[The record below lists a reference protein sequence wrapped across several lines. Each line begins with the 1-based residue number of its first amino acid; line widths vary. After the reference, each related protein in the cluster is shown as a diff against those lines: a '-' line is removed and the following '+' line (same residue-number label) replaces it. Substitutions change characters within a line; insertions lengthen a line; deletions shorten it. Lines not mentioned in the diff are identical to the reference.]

1 MPAWV
6 NKLMD
11 LLHSKC
17 CEQLTLVAV
26 ALELNIHPVYLCQQF
41 PLFFNCTF
49 GEYIRKLRI
58 EKAVRYMLNREEM
71 SLTEISYDCGFA
83 DQSHF
88 IRTFKN
94 NVGVTPSNFRKYL
107 S

>member
-1 MPAWV
+1 
-6 NKLMD
+6 
-11 LLHSKC
+11 
-17 CEQLTLVAV
+17 LTSV

-41 PLFFNCTF
+41 PLFFNSGF

-58 EKAVRYMLNREEM
+58 DKALEYMLRREEM

-94 NVGVTPSNFRKYL
+94 NMGVTPFNFRKYL
-107 S
+107 C